1 VCKIGPQKPEAVG
14 RAAGTERRL
23 QMIDTVSLVPRYEGN
38 DVYLVL
44 DELVTFGRVWRELS
58 EEAANEQTVLELI
71 ANGEFR
77 RPVRVIVFNTAEG
90 WSRDETMAIGLKLLQ
105 MSHDGGLLGDAAR
118 EFVERTT
125 GQVPTLLA

>member
-1 VCKIGPQKPEAVG
+1 M
-14 RAAGTERRL
+14 TE
-23 QMIDTVSLVPRYEGN
+23 TVSLVPLNEGN

-44 DELVTFGRVWRELS
+44 DELMTFGRVWRELS

-77 RPVRVIVFNTAEG
+77 RPTRVIVFNTAEG
-90 WSRDETMAIGLKLLQ
+90 WSRDETVNIGFKLLE
-105 MSHDGGLLGDAAR
+105 MSREGRVLVPAAN
-118 EFVERTT
+118 ELVERTT